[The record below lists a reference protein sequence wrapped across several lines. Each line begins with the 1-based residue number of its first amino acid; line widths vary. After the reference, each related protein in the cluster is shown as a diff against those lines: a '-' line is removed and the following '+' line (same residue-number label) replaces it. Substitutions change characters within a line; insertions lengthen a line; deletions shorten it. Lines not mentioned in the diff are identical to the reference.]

1 MKSLRLSCLLV
12 LATLLLVL
20 GSPAARAD
28 TPADRLDVAITV
40 NADGSIDVTEELE
53 FGTAPGEIRRELPL
67 TWDIDG
73 GAYYRYSVSDASA
86 TLPGGEA
93 VGFQESGD
101 ALTLNATLDQPGT
114 LQSSYRVVG
123 ATSAQTGQDG
133 ALSGMTWPAL
143 YGLSV
148 GVKQV
153 QVTVTGP
160 APQMMDCVAG
170 PLASIGNCAA
180 ISGGTVETPNP
191 VFQDGPREALDEVV
205 VTVGYDP
212 ADVSADADLQHRWS
226 LDRAFEVSWPTVA
239 WALAA
244 ALIGAALLYA
254 LFRRTGRDLAGN
266 EPTLVAGFTPIG
278 DGESTFEVRDAIR
291 PGHVGTVADE
301 RVDPLDITATLLDL
315 AVRGHL
321 LITELPRA
329 QHGLLDWTLQRREGR
344 DELARFEQEL
354 LDVVTPA
361 GEPTLV
367 SQLPASLSAGIGR
380 VQDALYED
388 VVTRGWFESRPDS
401 TRSSWRVRGWV
412 ALGVAVVAA
421 VLLVAFTNLGLL
433 ALVLLAIAAGL
444 VWIADRM
451 PRRTAAGSAL
461 LRGLEALSAVLAIQ
475 PTDHLPKGRELP
487 EVSRLLG
494 YTVVLGS
501 KERWIEALVA
511 ADDDVEAPDP
521 DALDWYHAPDTW
533 HLQDLPASLTQFV
546 HTVQGE
552 LFAR

>member
-1 MKSLRLSCLLV
+1 
-12 LATLLLVL
+12 
-20 GSPAARAD
+20 
-28 TPADRLDVAITV
+28 
-40 NADGSIDVTEELE
+40 
-53 FGTAPGEIRRELPL
+53 
-67 TWDIDG
+67 
-73 GAYYRYSVSDASA
+73 
-86 TLPGGEA
+86 
-93 VGFQESGD
+93 
-101 ALTLNATLDQPGT
+101 
-114 LQSSYRVVG
+114 
-123 ATSAQTGQDG
+123 
-133 ALSGMTWPAL
+133 MTWPAL

-329 QHGLLDWTLQRREGR
+329 RHGLLDWTLQRREGR

-388 VVTRGWFESRPDS
+388 VVARGWFESRPDS